1 VVLDASAVV
10 RALRP
15 GDPSAVDWIRAVERR
30 DVRAVVPDLIYVETA
45 HALLGYVKRGEI
57 TTASADAGMERLLD
71 LPLDPCPLRILGR
84 QALGVALLRK
94 LSAYDACY
102 LALAIG
108 YDAVLVTA
116 DRRLAA
122 EAEKAALL
130 PRDHP
135 PAG

>member
-1 VVLDASAVV
+1 MI

-15 GDPSAVDWIRAVERR
+15 GDPSAVDWLQAVEKGA
-30 DVRAVVPDLIYVETA
+30 VRAAVPDLIYVETA
-45 HALLGYVKRGEI
+45 HALLGYLRYGEI
-57 TTASADAGMERLLD
+57 AAAAADAAMERVQD
-71 LPLDPCPLRILGR
+71 LPVEVYPLRLLGR
-84 QALGVALLRK
+84 QALAIGPLRG

-122 EAEKAALL
+122 EAERSALL
-130 PRDHP
+130 PDEGP
-135 PAG
+135 PATS

>member
-30 DVRAVVPDLIYVETA
+30 DVRAASPDLIYVETA
-45 HALLGYVKRGEI
+45 HALLGYVRRGEI
-57 TTASADAGMERLLD
+57 TAASADVGMERLLD
-71 LPLDPCPLRILGR
+71 LPLDACPLRILGR
-84 QALGVALLRK
+84 QALAVALLRK

-108 YDAVLVTA
+108 YEATLVTA

-130 PRDHP
+130 PRDYP
-135 PAG
+135 PAR